1 MLIIGERINGMFK
14 DIGRAIREHDPKP
27 LQEWAAKQKEGG
39 AHYLD
44 VNTGPNSEDQTID
57 LPWMV
62 NILKECSDLPLCIDT
77 TNYDAMEAALEAY
90 GKPGAI
96 INSIGCEQEKI
107 DRVFPMAVKYQA
119 DVVCLCINKAGIPK
133 SAEDRVAMAMEFVA
147 NAEAYGLQPDNLFID
162 PIILPVNVGQ
172 EHGVE
177 ALETIR
183 QIKMISNPPPRTT
196 VGLSNI
202 SQGTPSR
209 HLINRTMA
217 VMLMTAGLD
226 SAVCDANDE
235 ALVDAIATARL
246 ILNQDIYCD
255 SYAKVFRQR

>member
-1 MLIIGERINGMFK
+1 MIIIGERINGMFK
-14 DIGRAIREHDPKP
+14 DIGLAIREHDPKP
-27 LQEWAAKQKEGG
+27 LQEWAVKQKEGG
-39 AHYLD
+39 ASYLD

-62 NILKECSDLPLCIDT
+62 NVVKEVSDLPLAIDT
-77 TNYDAMEAALEAY
+77 TNYDAMEAALIAY
-90 GKPGAI
+90 GKPGAL

-107 DRVFPMAVKYQA
+107 DRVFPMAAKYQA
-119 DVVCLCINKAGIPK
+119 DVVCLCINKVGIPK
-133 SAEDRVAMAMEFVA
+133 SADDRVAMAMEFVA

-162 PIILPVNVGQ
+162 PIILPVNVAQ

-183 QIKMISNPPPRTT
+183 QIKMISNPPPKTT

-202 SQGTPSR
+202 SQKSPHR
-209 HLINRTMA
+209 PLINRTFAIMA
-217 VMLMTAGLD
+217 MTAGLD
-226 SAVCDANDE
+226 SAICDANDE

>member
-1 MLIIGERINGMFK
+1 MIIIGERINGMFK
-14 DIGRAIREHDPKP
+14 DIGLAIREHDPKP
-27 LQEWAAKQKEGG
+27 LQEWAVKQKEGG

-44 VNTGPNSEDQTID
+44 VNTGPNSEDQTVD
-57 LPWMV
+57 LPWMINV
-62 NILKECSDLPLCIDT
+62 VKEVSDLPLAIDT
-77 TNYDAMEAALEAY
+77 TNYDAMEAALIAY
-90 GKPGAI
+90 GKPGAL

-107 DRVFPMAVKYQA
+107 DRVFPMAAKYQA
-119 DVVCLCINKAGIPK
+119 DVVCLCINKVGIPK

-162 PIILPVNVGQ
+162 PIILPVNVAQ
-172 EHGVE
+172 EHGIE

-183 QIKMISNPPPRTT
+183 QIKMISNPPPKTT

-202 SQGTPSR
+202 SQKSPHR
-209 HLINRTMA
+209 PLINRTFAIMA
-217 VMLMTAGLD
+217 MTAGLD
-226 SAVCDANDE
+226 SAICDANDE

>member
-1 MLIIGERINGMFK
+1 MIIIGERINGMFK
-14 DIGRAIREHDPKP
+14 DIGLAIREHDPKP
-27 LQEWAAKQKEGG
+27 LQEWAVKQKEGG

-57 LPWMV
+57 LPWMINV
-62 NILKECSDLPLCIDT
+62 VKEVSDLPLAIDT
-77 TNYDAMEAALEAY
+77 TNYDAMEAALIAY
-90 GKPGAI
+90 GKPGAL

-107 DRVFPMAVKYQA
+107 DRVFPMAAKYQA
-119 DVVCLCINKAGIPK
+119 DVVCLCINKVGIPK

-162 PIILPVNVGQ
+162 PIILPVNVAQ

-183 QIKMISNPPPRTT
+183 QIKMISNPPPKTT

-202 SQGTPSR
+202 SQKSPHR
-209 HLINRTMA
+209 PLINRTFAIMA
-217 VMLMTAGLD
+217 MTAGLD
-226 SAVCDANDE
+226 SAICDANDE

>member
-14 DIGRAIREHDPKP
+14 DIGLAIREHDPKP
-27 LQEWAAKQKEGG
+27 LQEWAVKQKEGG
-39 AHYLD
+39 ASYLD

-57 LPWMV
+57 LPWMINV
-62 NILKECSDLPLCIDT
+62 VKEVSDLPLAIDT
-77 TNYDAMEAALEAY
+77 TNYDAMEAALIAY
-90 GKPGAI
+90 GKPGAL

-107 DRVFPMAVKYQA
+107 DRVFPMAAKYQA
-119 DVVCLCINKAGIPK
+119 DVVCLCINKVGIPK

-162 PIILPVNVGQ
+162 PIILPVNVAQ

-183 QIKMISNPPPRTT
+183 QIKMISNPPPKTT

-202 SQGTPSR
+202 SQKSPFR
-209 HLINRTMA
+209 PLINRTFA
-217 VMLMTAGLD
+217 VMAMTAGLD
-226 SAVCDANDE
+226 SAICDANDE

>member
-1 MLIIGERINGMFK
+1 MIIIGERINGMFK
-14 DIGRAIREHDPKP
+14 DIGLAIREHDPKP
-27 LQEWAAKQKEGG
+27 LQEWAVKQKEGG
-39 AHYLD
+39 ASYLD

-57 LPWMV
+57 LPWMINV
-62 NILKECSDLPLCIDT
+62 VKEVSDLPLAIDT
-77 TNYDAMEAALEAY
+77 TNYDAMEAALIAY
-90 GKPGAI
+90 GKPGAL

-107 DRVFPMAVKYQA
+107 DRVFPMAAKYQA
-119 DVVCLCINKAGIPK
+119 DVVCLCINKVGIPK

-162 PIILPVNVGQ
+162 PIILPVNVAQ

-183 QIKMISNPPPRTT
+183 QIKMISNPPPKTT

-202 SQGTPSR
+202 SQKSPFR
-209 HLINRTMA
+209 PLINRTFAIMA
-217 VMLMTAGLD
+217 MSAGLD
-226 SAVCDANDE
+226 SAICDANDE

>member
-1 MLIIGERINGMFK
+1 MVSVVK
-14 DIGRAIREHDPKP
+14 D
-27 LQEWAAKQKEGG
+27 
-39 AHYLD
+39 
-44 VNTGPNSEDQTID
+44 VT
-57 LPWMV
+57 
-62 NILKECSDLPLCIDT
+62 DLPLAIDT
-77 TNYDAMEAALEAY
+77 TNYDAMEAALIAY
-90 GKPGAI
+90 GKPGAL

-107 DRVFPMAVKYQA
+107 DRVFPMAAKYQA
-119 DVVCLCINKAGIPK
+119 DVVCLCINKVGIPK

-162 PIILPVNVGQ
+162 PIILPVNVAQ

-183 QIKMISNPPPRTT
+183 QIKMISNPPPKTT

-202 SQGTPSR
+202 SQKSPHR
-209 HLINRTMA
+209 PLINRTFA
-217 VMLMTAGLD
+217 VMAMTAGLD
-226 SAVCDANDE
+226 SAICDANDE

>member
-14 DIGRAIREHDPKP
+14 DIGKAIREHDPKP

-44 VNTGPNSEDQTID
+44 INTGPNSEDQTID

-62 NILKECSDLPLCIDT
+62 NVVKEVSDLPFAIDT
-77 TNYDAMEAALEAY
+77 TNYDAMEAALIAY
-90 GKPGAI
+90 GKPGAL

-107 DRVFPMAVKYQA
+107 DRVFPMAAKYQA
-119 DVVCLCINKAGIPK
+119 DVVCLCINKVGIPK

-162 PIILPVNVGQ
+162 PIILPVNVAQ

-183 QIKMISNPPPRTT
+183 QIKMISNPPPKTT

-202 SQGTPSR
+202 SQKSPHR
-209 HLINRTMA
+209 PIINRTFAIMA
-217 VMLMTAGLD
+217 MTAGLD
-226 SAVCDANDE
+226 SAICDANDE

>member
-1 MLIIGERINGMFK
+1 MIIIGERINGMFK
-14 DIGRAIREHDPKP
+14 DIGLAIREHDPKP
-27 LQEWAAKQKEGG
+27 LQEWAVKQKEGG
-39 AHYLD
+39 ASYLD

-57 LPWMV
+57 LPWMINV
-62 NILKECSDLPLCIDT
+62 VKEVSDLPLAIDT
-77 TNYDAMEAALEAY
+77 TNYDAMEAALIAY
-90 GKPGAI
+90 GKPGAL

-107 DRVFPMAVKYQA
+107 DRVFPMAAKYQA
-119 DVVCLCINKAGIPK
+119 DVVCLCINKVGIPK

-162 PIILPVNVGQ
+162 PIILPVNVAQ

-183 QIKMISNPPPRTT
+183 QIKMISNPPPKTT

-202 SQGTPSR
+202 SQKSPFR
-209 HLINRTMA
+209 PLINRTFA
-217 VMLMTAGLD
+217 VMAMTAGLD
-226 SAVCDANDE
+226 SAICDANDE

>member
-14 DIGRAIREHDPKP
+14 DIGQAIREHDPKP
-27 LQEWAAKQKEGG
+27 LQEWAAKQKAGG

-44 VNTGPNSEDQTID
+44 VNTGPNSEDQTVD

-62 NILKECSDLPLCIDT
+62 NVLKECTDLPLAIDT

-90 GKPGAI
+90 GKPGAL

-107 DRVFPMAVKYQA
+107 DRVFPMAAKYQA
-119 DVVCLCINKAGIPK
+119 DVVCLCINKVGIPK

-162 PIILPVNVGQ
+162 PIILPVNVAQ
-172 EHGVE
+172 EHGIE

-183 QIKMISNPPPRTT
+183 QIKMISNPPPKTT

-202 SQGTPSR
+202 SQKSPHR
-209 HLINRTMA
+209 PIINRTFA
-217 VMLMTAGLD
+217 VMAMTAGLD
-226 SAVCDANDE
+226 SAICDANDE

>member
-1 MLIIGERINGMFK
+1 MIIIGERINGMFK
-14 DIGRAIREHDPKP
+14 DIGAAIRAHDPKP
-27 LQEWAAKQKEGG
+27 LQEWAVKQKEGG

-44 VNTGPNSEDQTID
+44 VNTGPNSEDQTVD
-57 LPWMV
+57 LPWMI
-62 NILKECSDLPLCIDT
+62 NIVKEVSDLPLAIDT
-77 TNYDAMEAALEAY
+77 TNYDAMEAALKAY
-90 GKPGAI
+90 GKPGAL

-107 DRVFPMAVKYQA
+107 DRVFPMAAKYGA
-119 DVVCLCINKAGIPK
+119 DVVCLCINKVGIPK

-162 PIILPVNVGQ
+162 PIILPVNVAQ

-183 QIKMISNPPPRTT
+183 QIKMISNPPPKTT

-202 SQGTPSR
+202 SQKSPHR
-209 HLINRTMA
+209 PIINRTFAIMA
-217 VMLMTAGLD
+217 MTAGLD
-226 SAVCDANDE
+226 SAICDANDE
-235 ALVDAIATARL
+235 NLVDAIATARL